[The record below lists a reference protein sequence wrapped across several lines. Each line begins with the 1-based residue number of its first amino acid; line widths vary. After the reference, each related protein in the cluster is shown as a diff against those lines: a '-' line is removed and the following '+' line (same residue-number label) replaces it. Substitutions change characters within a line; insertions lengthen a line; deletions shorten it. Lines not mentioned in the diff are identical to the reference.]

1 MQPSRTAT
9 IAAATLVGLGVFA
22 LWLMV
27 LLTRDLVWGEGA
39 NVGDLSSLLMFVL
52 GGFDR
57 RAARTVVGSLDVGG
71 CRVHRRDRDGRGGCA
86 AVGQAPP
93 SARHTRTAGHRG
105 PQGQG
110 R

>member
-52 GGFDR
+52 GGF
-57 RAARTVVGSLDVGG
+57 AGAGGAGAMSVG
-71 CRVHRRDRDGRGGCA
+71 
-86 AVGQAPP
+86 
-93 SARHTRTAGHRG
+93 ARHLPGG
-105 PQGQG
+105 KP
-110 R
+110 